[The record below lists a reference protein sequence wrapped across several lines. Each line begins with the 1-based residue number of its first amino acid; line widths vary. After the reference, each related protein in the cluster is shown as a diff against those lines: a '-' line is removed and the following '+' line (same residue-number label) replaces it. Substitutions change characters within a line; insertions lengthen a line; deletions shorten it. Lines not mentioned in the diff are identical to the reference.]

1 MRWWI
6 FVIQQLKMRQVEL
19 KLYLDYPNCML
30 RRFSYF
36 FACLLLLLVPLQ
48 SIAAVNMSIC
58 NSMMQ
63 AGTKHTNTLQA
74 STTQTSTQL
83 QAQKMPCHDMNSNAH
98 SNSHSEGKSTCKT
111 SCAAL
116 CASLCAMTA
125 LPSNMP
131 VASFIASSSLVQ
143 MRHQTYVSI
152 TQPNLQRPPIFF
164 S

>member
-1 MRWWI
+1 MSSLRWWI

-19 KLYLDYPNCML
+19 KLYLDYPSCML
-30 RRFSYF
+30 RRFSHF
-36 FACLLLLLVPLQ
+36 FACLLFLLMPLH
-48 SIAAVNMSIC
+48 SIAAANMSIC

-63 AGTKHTNTLQA
+63 IEHANA
-74 STTQTSTQL
+74 E
-83 QAQKMPCHDMNSNAH
+83 QAQTMPCHDMSNKAH
-98 SNSHSEGKSTCKT
+98 SNSHTEGKSTCKT

-131 VASFIASSSLVQ
+131 AASFFASSSLMQ
-143 MRHQTYVSI
+143 MPHQTYVSI
-152 TQPNLQRPPIFF
+152 NQPNLQRPPIFF

>member
-30 RRFSYF
+30 RRYSHF

-58 NSMMQ
+58 NSMMHAEH
-63 AGTKHTNTLQA
+63 AGTKQ
-74 STTQTSTQL
+74 
-83 QAQKMPCHDMNSNAH
+83 QAQTMPCHDMNNKAH
-98 SNSHSEGKSTCKT
+98 SNSHTEGKSTCKT

-131 VASFIASSSLVQ
+131 AASFFASSSLVQ

-152 TQPNLQRPPIFF
+152 IQPNLQRPPIFF

>member
-1 MRWWI
+1 
-6 FVIQQLKMRQVEL
+6 MRQVEL
-19 KLYLDYPNCML
+19 KLYLNYPNCML
-30 RRFSYF
+30 RRFSNF
-36 FACLLLLLVPLQ
+36 FACLLLVLIPLQ
-48 SIAAVNMSIC
+48 GIAAANMSIC

-63 AGTKHTNTLQA
+63 TDTKHA
-74 STTQTSTQL
+74 SIIQTSTQQ
-83 QAQKMPCHDMNSNAH
+83 QAQTMPCHDDMNSKFH
-98 SNSHSEGKSTCKT
+98 SDGKSTSKT

-131 VASFIASSSLVQ
+131 VASFFVSSSLMQ
-143 MRHQTYVSI
+143 MPHQTYVSI